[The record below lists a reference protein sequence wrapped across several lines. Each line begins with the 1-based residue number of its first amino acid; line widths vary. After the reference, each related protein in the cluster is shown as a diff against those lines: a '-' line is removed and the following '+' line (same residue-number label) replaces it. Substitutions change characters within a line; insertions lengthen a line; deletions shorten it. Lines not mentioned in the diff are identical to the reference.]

1 MKSNLND
8 KKLTTAFDFAHHG
21 SIPQQQ
27 HELEVSYETLNHLR
41 LISWHQRVWKRIH
54 RNKAPCHHDAC
65 GLLLLATGV
74 AQRDFFNQ

>member
-1 MKSNLND
+1 
-8 KKLTTAFDFAHHG
+8 
-21 SIPQQQ
+21 
-27 HELEVSYETLNHLR
+27 LNHLR